1 MDELS
6 DTLEKIGSI
15 IRNEKIE
22 YVVKKGRW
30 TIYDII
36 DIRQF
41 ENDKPSI
48 RGVRLNRDEA
58 KLLLEI
64 LRRELE

>member
-1 MDELS
+1 VDEL
-6 DTLEKIGSI
+6 TLEKIGSI

-30 TIYDII
+30 TVYDVI
-36 DIRQF
+36 DIRQH

-48 RGVRLNRDEA
+48 RGLRLNRDEA
-58 KLLLEI
+58 KLLLQI
-64 LRRELE
+64 LREELE